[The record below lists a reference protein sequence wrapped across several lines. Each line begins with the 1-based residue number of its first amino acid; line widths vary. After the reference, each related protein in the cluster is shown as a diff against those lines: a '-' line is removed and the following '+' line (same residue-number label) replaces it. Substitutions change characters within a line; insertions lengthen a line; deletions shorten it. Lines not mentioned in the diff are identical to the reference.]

1 MGFGGR
7 STEPFSEETGEHV
20 MTIAEQIR
28 VENTEQIA
36 LKMID
41 DGVAITTIVRWTELT
56 MDKVVKLTQKHRR
69 S

>member
-1 MGFGGR
+1 
-7 STEPFSEETGEHV
+7 

>member
-41 DGVAITTIVRWTELT
+41 DGVAITTIVRYTNLT
-56 MDKVVKLTQKHRR
+56 TDQVEKLSRKRRR